1 MNGAGASPALVAIG
15 VAATAAAGGTLS
27 WAAGAGRSAAIIGV
41 ATALVVASGAALL
54 LRSVWRERARA
65 GRLQKLLE
73 DVFRRAP
80 VGLAL
85 VDRYGTI
92 RQTNQ
97 AFAALLGKENDVLE
111 GVRLSAASRTLA
123 QTVIPELR
131 AVTRAPEPAV
141 DATERRESIELAV
154 NGDTR
159 FVDASV
165 FPVALDE
172 EERGASAAGLLLMD
186 MTRQRE
192 WELELQAERD
202 RAETANRAKSAF
214 IANMSHELRTPI
226 TAVLGYCELLEDEA
240 RDAGAAPLLDDL
252 GKIAVNAR
260 HLLGLIN
267 DILDFSKIEAQRLE
281 IHPLDISLDAFLDD
295 TVAAVESLMLK
306 NRNTFRVAN
315 AAQGAVLF
323 TDDLRLRQ
331 ILLNLVG
338 NAAKFTHDGH
348 IELRAESFERDN
360 AAWIRF
366 VVTDDGIGMTADQ
379 VAGLFRRF
387 TQADETTTRKYGGA
401 GLGLALSKAIAAM
414 LGGTIGVRS
423 APQQGSTFTAE
434 IPSRYARAA
443 TDAMATEPPREA
455 AAAAAPPA
463 AAVLV
468 IDDDPYAREFLTR
481 VLTREGF
488 SVVTEKDG
496 PGGLAAARRIQPIA
510 ILLDVMLPGLDGW
523 HVLRELRADPQT
535 KTIPVIVQT
544 VLDDRNFAYALG
556 ASAYLRKPIGREDLA
571 ATVAEL
577 ASAPAGAPALV
588 VDDDPEAVRRL
599 SEILARDGWSVQS
612 APDGAAALDSMKDRK
627 PALALVDLL
636 MPGMDGYG
644 FIRRVRENPAWDD
657 VRIVVLTAD
666 DVNRTRLAELRSATS
681 GVVQKGAMPLADLVR
696 DLRRF
701 ARGRGLPQQVANGV

>member
-1 MNGAGASPALVAIG
+1 MNSVGASPALVVVG

-27 WAAGAGRSAAIIGV
+27 WAVGAGRGAAIVGSAAAV
-41 ATALVVASGAALL
+41 VVASGAALL
-54 LRSVWRERARA
+54 LRSVRRERARA
-65 GRLQKLLE
+65 ARMQKLLE

-92 RQTNQ
+92 RHTNR
-97 AFAALLGKENDVLE
+97 AFAALLGKENDVLD
-111 GVRLSAASRTLA
+111 GARLSAASRTLA
-123 QTVIPELR
+123 QTVVPELR
-131 AVTRAPEPAV
+131 VVTRSPEPAV
-141 DATERRESIELAV
+141 DATERRESIELDV
-154 NGDTR
+154 DGDTR

-240 RDAGAAPLLDDL
+240 RDAGAAALLEDL

-267 DILDFSKIEAQRLE
+267 DILDFSRIEAQRLE
-281 IHPLDISLDAFLDD
+281 IHPLDIRLDAFLDE

-306 NRNTFRVAN
+306 NRNRFRAVN
-315 AAQGAVLF
+315 AAQGATLF

-338 NAAKFTHDGH
+338 NAAKFTQDGD
-348 IELRAESFERDN
+348 IELRAESFERDDV
-360 AAWIRF
+360 AWMRF
-366 VVTDDGIGMTADQ
+366 VVTDDGVGMTADQ

-387 TQADETTTRKYGGA
+387 AQGDETTTRKYGGA
-401 GLGLALSKAIAAM
+401 GLGLALSKAIAEM
-414 LGGTIGVRS
+414 LGGTIAARS
-423 APQQGSTFTAE
+423 APQQGSTFTVE
-434 IPSRYARAA
+434 IPCRYAA
-443 TDAMATEPPREA
+443 TASGAVATEPSREEPA
-455 AAAAAPPA
+455 AAASS
-463 AAVLV
+463 AVLV
-468 IDDDPYAREFLTR
+468 IDDDPYAREFLSR

-488 SVVTEKDG
+488 SVATESDG
-496 PGGLAAARRIQPIA
+496 PRGLSAARRIQPIA

-523 HVLRELRADPQT
+523 RVLRELRADPRT
-535 KTIPVIVQT
+535 KNIPVIVQT

-571 ATVAEL
+571 ATVAEFVP
-577 ASAPAGAPALV
+577 APVGAPALV
-588 VDDDPEAVRRL
+588 VDDDPETILRL
-599 SEILARDGWSVQS
+599 SEMLARDGWSVQS
-612 APDGAAALDSMKDRK
+612 APDGAAALERMKDRK

-666 DVNRTRLAELRSATS
+666 DVSRRRLTELRQATS

-701 ARGRGLPQQVANGV
+701 AGGRGIPQRVANGA

>member
-1 MNGAGASPALVAIG
+1 
-15 VAATAAAGGTLS
+15 LS
-27 WAAGAGRSAAIIGV
+27 WAVGAGRGAAIVGSAAAV
-41 ATALVVASGAALL
+41 VVASGAALL
-54 LRSVWRERARA
+54 LRSVRRERARA
-65 GRLQKLLE
+65 ARMQKLLE

-92 RQTNQ
+92 RHTNR
-97 AFAALLGKENDVLE
+97 AFAALLGKENDVLD
-111 GVRLSAASRTLA
+111 GARLSAASRTLA
-123 QTVIPELR
+123 QTVVPELR
-131 AVTRAPEPAV
+131 VVTRSPEPAV
-141 DATERRESIELAV
+141 DATERRESIELDV
-154 NGDTR
+154 DGDTR

-240 RDAGAAPLLDDL
+240 RDAGAAALLEDL

-267 DILDFSKIEAQRLE
+267 DILDFSRIEAQRLE
-281 IHPLDISLDAFLDD
+281 IHPLDIRLDAFLDE

-306 NRNTFRVAN
+306 NRNRFRAVN
-315 AAQGAVLF
+315 AAQGATLF

-338 NAAKFTHDGH
+338 NAAKFTQDGD
-348 IELRAESFERDN
+348 IELRAESFERDDV
-360 AAWIRF
+360 AWMRF
-366 VVTDDGIGMTADQ
+366 VVTDDGVGMTADQ

-387 TQADETTTRKYGGA
+387 AQGDETTTRKYGGA
-401 GLGLALSKAIAAM
+401 GLGLALSKAIAEM
-414 LGGTIGVRS
+414 LGGTIAARS
-423 APQQGSTFTAE
+423 APQQGSTFTVE
-434 IPSRYARAA
+434 IPCRYAA
-443 TDAMATEPPREA
+443 TASGAVATEPSREEPA
-455 AAAAAPPA
+455 AAASS
-463 AAVLV
+463 AVLV
-468 IDDDPYAREFLTR
+468 IDDDPYAREFLSR

-488 SVVTEKDG
+488 SVATESDG
-496 PGGLAAARRIQPIA
+496 PRGLSAARRIQPIA

-523 HVLRELRADPQT
+523 RVLRELRADPRT
-535 KTIPVIVQT
+535 KNIPVIVQT

-571 ATVAEL
+571 ATVAEFVP
-577 ASAPAGAPALV
+577 APVGAPALV
-588 VDDDPEAVRRL
+588 VDDDPETILRL
-599 SEILARDGWSVQS
+599 SEMLARDGWSVQS
-612 APDGAAALDSMKDRK
+612 APDGAAALERMKDRK

-666 DVNRTRLAELRSATS
+666 DVSRRRLTELRQATS

-701 ARGRGLPQQVANGV
+701 AGGRGIPQRVANGA